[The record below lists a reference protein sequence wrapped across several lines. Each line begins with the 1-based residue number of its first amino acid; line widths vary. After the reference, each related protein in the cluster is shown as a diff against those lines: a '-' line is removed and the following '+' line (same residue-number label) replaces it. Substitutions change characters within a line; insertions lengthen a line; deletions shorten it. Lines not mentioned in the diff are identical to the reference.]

1 MSERIYVARD
11 RSGDV
16 YVYDTKPSSYDD
28 GWYSESAST
37 RLELDHFNPMF
48 SYLKWKDE
56 PLEFRI
62 HDSKEPEPKE
72 PETNT
77 LYTQHKAIT
86 QELHETYVA
95 KNKDYG
101 NSFGETYKELG
112 KISAL
117 TRILDKIN
125 RLKQL
130 SLTDEVHVNDES
142 LVDTIKDAA
151 NYLIMYAMELENE
164 TSSDLEGDRND
175 K

>member
-1 MSERIYVARD
+1 MTD
-11 RSGDV
+11 R
-16 YVYDTKPSSYDD
+16 
-28 GWYSESAST
+28 
-37 RLELDHFNPMF
+37 
-48 SYLKWKDE
+48 
-56 PLEFRI
+56 
-62 HDSKEPEPKE
+62 
-72 PETNT
+72 
-77 LYTQHKAIT
+77 LYEQHKAIT
-86 QELHETYVA
+86 QELHETYIA

-112 KISAL
+112 NISAL

-164 TSSDLEGDRND
+164 TSLDLEGD
-175 K
+175 